1 MSLDEK
7 ERKKLQRD
15 QQTNARSTNEIMEVA
30 ELMMRLRWKTVRPLK
45 IVGQEEIVNSVTFG
59 ERRKSPRQ

>member
-7 ERKKLQRD
+7 ERKKLQRY

-45 IVGQEEIVNSVTFG
+45 IVGQEENREFSDF
-59 ERRKSPRQ
+59 R